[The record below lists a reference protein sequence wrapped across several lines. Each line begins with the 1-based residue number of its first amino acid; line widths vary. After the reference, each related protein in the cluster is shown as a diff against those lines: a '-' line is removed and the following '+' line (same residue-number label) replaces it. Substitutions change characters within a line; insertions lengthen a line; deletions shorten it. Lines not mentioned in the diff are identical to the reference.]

1 MKVRYDEVRDCAQRV
16 RRLGDEV
23 TEYVGGAAG
32 ELEKAGEGNEG
43 FGSLTTY
50 RDVIGRLLKQ
60 SREIGTATGE
70 SASALAAS
78 ADAHERTDETVR
90 TELNTTRDALGRVP
104 TGAA

>member
-50 RDVIGRLLKQ
+50 RDVVGRLL
-60 SREIGTATGE
+60 
-70 SASALAAS
+70 
-78 ADAHERTDETVR
+78 
-90 TELNTTRDALGRVP
+90 
-104 TGAA
+104 